1 MSKAGGVDSN
11 APPLGVCK
19 YQVRDVAELHN
30 QTDLNDDMLFST
42 IVLSKEI
49 HNDERCI
56 VACSFCNDRL
66 GQQIHIFDG
75 MNDEL
80 IKSRV
85 LHKKES
91 SKMITS
97 FDVFLISC
105 SSTGNIVIVDART
118 GGINKKLNF
127 SDFEVEDICV
137 HGNSSHSEVLQVI
150 MTKSED
156 IDNKI
161 YIMEMKTEEIA
172 TALTSID
179 ETVHEIGEASGL
191 AGKVERLDETVADL
205 SVELALVSATGA
217 IAIAVPG
224 WEDEM

>member
-1 MSKAGGVDSN
+1 MEKHVKN
-11 APPLGVCK
+11 KK
-19 YQVRDVAELHN
+19 YGTIKHWLLL
-30 QTDLNDDMLFST
+30 TYDDMLFST

-127 SDFEVEDICV
+127 SDFEVAAPATS
-137 HGNSSHSEVLQVI
+137 NAWPHSP
-150 MTKSED
+150 KSLRCC
-156 IDNKI
+156 KI
-161 YIMEMKTEEIA
+161 
-172 TALTSID
+172 
-179 ETVHEIGEASGL
+179 
-191 AGKVERLDETVADL
+191 
-205 SVELALVSATGA
+205 
-217 IAIAVPG
+217 
-224 WEDEM
+224 